1 MCWWNCYCCGLCT
14 CWKPGAKEKA
24 QVASTAKRI
33 RREIMNE
40 KKMKKFMK
48 GDTVING
55 KRDTKMD
62 KWISDYTK
70 KRANELIKKVKGDIK
85 DAIKDE
91 IMDQIM
97 DLVKE
102 QMAQVM
108 LGIDPEASDDD
119 DDDDDGGCCGFD
131 SD

>member
-33 RREIMNE
+33 RREIMSE
-40 KKMKKFMK
+40 KKMKNFMK

-70 KRANELIKKVKGDIK
+70 NRANELVKEEIDEIKGEIK
-85 DAIKDE
+85 DKIIDKV
-91 IMDQIM
+91 M
-97 DLVKE
+97 E
-102 QMAQVM
+102 QMESQM
-108 LGIDPEASDDD
+108 LGIDVDGGSDCGCGCGF
-119 DDDDDGGCCGFD
+119 DDDGI
-131 SD
+131 